1 MKHTQKEKDTP
12 TLLSQVKM
20 KLIKRITVQ
29 VEYGDSTLVTSD
41 YYDPDI
47 YTFKEMMELST
58 VAFER
63 KYEISST

>member
-41 YYDPDI
+41 YYDPHI